1 MRETT
6 LGILEM
12 KFVPLLAAAL
22 LLTGCS
28 TIKKYTPDVRF
39 AVLEPSQKKAEEPEI
54 DEAALIKDPV
64 LRANRMEIGALYDGY
79 MLAVFG
85 EAPTTGWFAPE
96 LRPRNNGA
104 ASADGMLELDFVAA
118 PPEKNDG
125 EPGTEGTPVQR
136 AIRADYQITRRAL
149 VGMRGVRIYAAS
161 GPIQGLF

>member
-1 MRETT
+1 M
-6 LGILEM
+6 LGIVQM
-12 KFVPLLAAAL
+12 KFVSLLVAAL

-39 AVLEPSQKKAEEPEI
+39 TALEPSQKKVAEVQV

-64 LRANRMEIGALYDGY
+64 LRADRMEIGALYDGY
-79 MLAVFG
+79 MLTVFG

-118 PPEKNDG
+118 SPEKNEG
-125 EPGTEGTPVQR
+125 EPGVEGTATQR
-136 AIRADYQITRRAL
+136 AIRGDYQITRRAL
-149 VGMRGVRIYAAS
+149 VGMRGVRVYAAS